1 MVVCLANAGCCIAG
15 QTKSLVPADRI
26 MYAARDI
33 TATVDNINL
42 ATASIISKK
51 AAENIRALVL
61 DVKVG
66 RAAFFKNMT
75 DARQVAKSLV
85 SGVIRWYFRRCL
97 YSIFLQW
104 DWWQQVGAARDQ
116 GIHTTAV
123 LTSMDTP
130 IGMAVGNSLEIL
142 EVVDTLRNQGPADL
156 VELVAVQGSIRFFEI
171 LHIFS
176 KHNISQS
183 VW

>member
-1 MVVCLANAGCCIAG
+1 MISGRGLSFTGGTLDKLESIPGRFIDYFLLPVNEVLQWFFPGFFSSDFNVNLSNEQMVVCLTDAGCCIAG

-75 DARQVAKSLV
+75 DAREVAKSLV
-85 SGVIRWYFRRCL
+85 S
-97 YSIFLQW
+97 
-104 DWWQQVGAARDQ
+104 DD
-116 GIHTTAV
+116 IH
-123 LTSMDTP
+123 
-130 IGMAVGNSLEIL
+130 
-142 EVVDTLRNQGPADL
+142 
-156 VELVAVQGSIRFFEI
+156 
-171 LHIFS
+171 
-176 KHNISQS
+176 
-183 VW
+183 